1 MNKPL
6 KETKNI
12 NLVIF
17 DLDGTLIDSTTEIA
31 FIVNCTLKKNGYPE
45 RSKKFYTENIG
56 SGISDLLKK
65 SLPKRYD
72 KDFMSLLSDT
82 KFFYSTYLNKKSQ
95 VFTGVEKILK
105 LLKNKNICIG
115 IVTNKLHKLALRC
128 VNYYF
133 SEYDIVT
140 IGSEHKFK
148 RKPDPG
154 SVLQIMKLYDI
165 QPKESIF
172 IGDSIIDIQTAKNAN
187 MISGGVLWGNG
198 TIKELEPATEIFKK
212 PSDLLNYFLEI

>member
-1 MNKPL
+1 MNNSSK
-6 KETKNI
+6 KTKKI

-45 RSKKFYTENIG
+45 RSKKFYTKNIG

-65 SLPKRYD
+65 SLPKRYN

-82 KFFYSTYLNKKSQ
+82 NFFYSTYLNKKSQ
-95 VFTGVEKILK
+95 TFTGIEKILN
-105 LLKNKNICIG
+105 LLKNKNIRIG

-128 VNYYF
+128 VNHYF
-133 SEYDIVT
+133 SEYDIIT
-140 IGSEHKFK
+140 IGAEYKFK
-148 RKPDPG
+148 RKPDP
-154 SVLQIMKLYDI
+154 SSALEIIKLYDI
-165 QPKESIF
+165 QSKESIL

-187 MISGGVLWGNG
+187 MHSGGVLWGNG
-198 TIKELEPATEIFKK
+198 TLKELEPADEIFKN
-212 PSDLLNYFLEI
+212 PRELLNYFLEI

>member
-1 MNKPL
+1 MKSL
-6 KETKNI
+6 IKKTEKI
-12 NLVIF
+12 NLIIF

-31 FIVNCTLKKNGYPE
+31 YIVNCTLKKNGYSE
-45 RSKKFYTENIG
+45 RSQKFYTENIG

-65 SLPKRYD
+65 SLPKKYD
-72 KDFMSLLSDT
+72 EDFMSLLSET

-95 VFTGVEKILK
+95 VFTGVYRILN
-105 LLKNKNICIG
+105 LLKAKNICIG
-115 IVTNKLHKLALRC
+115 IVTNKLHELALRC

-140 IGSEHKFK
+140 IGAEHIFK
-148 RKPDPG
+148 RKPDP
-154 SVLQIMKLYDI
+154 SSAVEIMKLYNI

-172 IGDSIIDIQTAKNAN
+172 VGDSIIDIQTAKNAN

-198 TIKELEPATEIFKK
+198 TPKELESADEIFKN
-212 PSDLLNYFLEI
+212 PNELLNYFLEM